1 MLIIGPD
8 PFFPQSSPEM
18 IFHIMESRDQT
29 SVLLSVTEVAI
40 MLIGTKYWLFE
51 VGTLKSESA
60 TTIIEHIRSIKGD

>member
-1 MLIIGPD
+1 
-8 PFFPQSSPEM
+8 M